1 MDALDFNIIM
11 SPEDMWVGNMNQKD
25 DGTIVITTRDTTCT
39 APVGI
44 PVGDGRVEFPMP
56 DRVND
61 DTLLDYREGAEEGY
75 IEIIG
80 MGQPDTETSPL
91 AVGALHEFAT
101 DIPADCVDVRRN
113 FFRVDDANRGNVAFN
128 GVHTNSITSNGTAL
142 TNYLPT
148 PADALTV
155 SWAVT
160 DGNAGLEVGGNA
172 VHINGFGAA
181 MGPAITNQQTIVLG
195 AQDALG
201 YFFPDLDG
209 GSPGFGTRGLYD
221 SIIRPVLG
229 VSGISNDWSSRAG
242 DGFSVN
248 TDWVVTMPGQ
258 YVMLDPLGYNA
269 ALALDDPLLC
279 LPSDCDFRDIP
290 VELLPT
296 FRNREERGF
305 TPEEGGLVISPSVSA
320 TPDGFVLPYEVNVI
334 EWQKDG
340 SPVFGSDW
348 ATNVTIPVEDS
359 DRGWIYASVKSAPNK
374 TQAVYDY
381 LDPNT
386 PVPVTEVTQVP
397 LIGFAAWERNFDA
410 SPDANY
416 GRAVDHSYGS
426 YGENAPGSV
435 SP

>member
-1 MDALDFNIIM
+1 
-11 SPEDMWVGNMNQKD
+11 
-25 DGTIVITTRDTTCT
+25 
-39 APVGI
+39 
-44 PVGDGRVEFPMP
+44 
-56 DRVND
+56 
-61 DTLLDYREGAEEGY
+61 
-75 IEIIG
+75 
-80 MGQPDTETSPL
+80 
-91 AVGALHEFAT
+91 
-101 DIPADCVDVRRN
+101 
-113 FFRVDDANRGNVAFN
+113 
-128 GVHTNSITSNGTAL
+128 
-142 TNYLPT
+142 LPT

-248 TDWVVTMPGQ
+248 TDWVLTMPGQ

-320 TPDGFVLPYEVNVI
+320 TPDGFILPYEVNVI
-334 EWQKDG
+334 EWSNG
-340 SPVFGSDW
+340 SNEPVLGSSYAVSFQPVGLESQVGW
-348 ATNVTIPVEDS
+348 ADLAV
-359 DRGWIYASVKSAPNK
+359 SADDTK
-374 TQAVYDY
+374 TQAVFNY
-381 LDPNT
+381 LDPNNPT
-386 PVPVTEVTQVP
+386 PVVETGVP
-397 LIGFAAWERNFDA
+397 IIGMAVWQRNFDA
-410 SPDANY
+410 RPDANY